1 MRPILPDPV
10 QTKRTLATPRAR
22 RLAILGAL
30 VVLALVVMIAAVARA
45 DLDKIG
51 VDDFIEYWSAGR
63 LNLTG
68 GNPYSPTQ
76 MLALERATGWEEEL
90 PVMMWNPPPTLTL
103 VMPFGT
109 LPYLPARLLW
119 LLVSGALV
127 VVASDRLWRLYGGAP
142 EKRGLALL
150 LAVSFMPT
158 LSVLQ
163 MGQIGVWIMA
173 GVVGFLLFAHK
184 ERWLAA
190 GALFA
195 LAAIKPHVAYLVWVA
210 LALWWLRRPRW
221 WLAVGG
227 ITALAVAW
235 AIPMLINPEVT
246 AQYLDATLNTPPL
259 YWRTMTW
266 GTILRLAV
274 GVEQEALQ
282 LVAPAIGLSWL
293 LYWWMRR
300 RAAWNWVE
308 EMPRLLLASASTMA
322 FGWFFDLVVLLPVVM
337 QMGVW
342 LSQERDSALRRTVI
356 VAYALLQILAL
367 AVNLA
372 RLDAVYYVWFT
383 PSLLLLYLFYA
394 TRRAQLPSSP
404 PLPARGFA
412 HKSFEAQGF
421 DTVAAKD

>member
-1 MRPILPDPV
+1 MNPILPDPV
-10 QTKRTLATPRAR
+10 TVKRTASTPRAR
-22 RLAILGAL
+22 RLILLSAL
-30 VVLALVVMIAAVARA
+30 VVLALIATIAAVARA
-45 DLDKIG
+45 DLGKIS

-76 MLALERATGWEEEL
+76 MLAMERSIGWEDEL

-103 VMPFGT
+103 VMPFGA

-119 LLVSGALV
+119 LLVSGTLV
-127 VVASDRLWRLYGGAP
+127 VVASDRLWHLYGGAP

-195 LAAIKPHVAYLVWVA
+195 LAAIKPHVAYLVWAA
-210 LALWWLRRPRW
+210 LALWWLSKPRW
-221 WLAVGG
+221 GVAVGG
-227 ITALAVAW
+227 IGALAVAW
-235 AIPMLINPEVT
+235 AIAMLVNPEVT

-266 GTILRLAV
+266 GTILRLAL
-274 GVEQEALQ
+274 GVEREGLQ
-282 LVAPAIGLSWL
+282 LVAPAIGLAWL
-293 LYWWMRR
+293 LYWWFRR
-300 RAAWNWVE
+300 RVGWNWAE
-308 EMPRLLLASASTMA
+308 ELPRLLLVSASTMA
-322 FGWFFDLVVLLPVVM
+322 FGWFFDLVVLLPVAM
-337 QMGVW
+337 QMGGW
-342 LSQERDSALRRTVI
+342 LSQERDGALRRTVI
-356 VAYALLQILAL
+356 VAYAVLQVAAL
-367 AVNLA
+367 AVNIA
-372 RLDAVYYVWFT
+372 RLDAVYYIWFT

-394 TRRAQLPSSP
+394 ARRAPRAALAASASG
-404 PLPARGFA
+404 GF
-412 HKSFEAQGF
+412 HRQGF
-421 DTVAAKD
+421 DTGPAKD